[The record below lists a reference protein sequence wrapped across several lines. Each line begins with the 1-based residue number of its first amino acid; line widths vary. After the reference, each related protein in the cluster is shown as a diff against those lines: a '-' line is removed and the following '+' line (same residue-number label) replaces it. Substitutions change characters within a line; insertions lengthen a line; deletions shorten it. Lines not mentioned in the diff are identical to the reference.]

1 VALRLSFSILVS
13 VSDIVFSFDVFSM
26 IFLVIIPPSTVT
38 A

>member
-1 VALRLSFSILVS
+1 MALRLSFPILVS

-26 IFLVIIPPSTVT
+26 IFLVITLPSNVT